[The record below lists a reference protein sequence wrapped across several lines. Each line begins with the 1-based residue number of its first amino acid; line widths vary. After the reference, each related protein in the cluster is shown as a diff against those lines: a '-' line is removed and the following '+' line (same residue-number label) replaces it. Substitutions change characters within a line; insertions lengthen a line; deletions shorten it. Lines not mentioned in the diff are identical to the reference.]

1 MLTKAETLARA
12 RKEIAV
18 QRPDLDPDVLLE
30 VLSPRI
36 GPDGRVRRVDGRV
49 IAVPDAVELV
59 IRAAD
64 AEAAPV
70 QAPRSTSPTPVD
82 LTAFRNALIVQRAKE
97 AEQPRTLSAV
107 LDRLASPLDRV
118 GPGR

>member
-1 MLTKAETLARA
+1 MLTPAETLARA

-18 QRPDLDPDVLLE
+18 QRPDLDADVLLE

-59 IRAAD
+59 CRAHD
-64 AEAAPV
+64 AEAAPPAAP
-70 QAPRSTSPTPVD
+70 QATTTSPVD
-82 LTAFRNALIVQRAKE
+82 LVAYRNSLLALRARE
-97 AEQPRTLSAV
+97 AAEPRSVDQV
-107 LDRLASPLDRV
+107 LGRLASPLDRI
-118 GPGR
+118 GSGR